1 MVMCSRPSIVG
12 LAGLWCLVVASALTQ
27 GQEYKVRISQPEKV
41 GNKFAI
47 SSTATEKLSTTV
59 DVRGIPPQEVAYTI
73 DLDGTVEI
81 LAVNDKTGQPTK
93 LSCTVSKCTR
103 DGQKLYDAGT
113 VIAADSKNGHEV
125 ITVNGNELDPRSTE
139 QLSGILQT
147 HKPDDT
153 ETDDKMFGTEQPRK
167 VGDSWPVN
175 SEAVA
180 KAFSE
185 QGEGLPINKDDVSGS
200 VKLVSVQKV
209 EGKDY
214 LEVVA
219 DLTVKNIQGKTNGA
233 NITGG
238 NLAGHM
244 TALLPADEGRRP
256 LNDSMSMTMK
266 MSAKA
271 PGPNGQ
277 DVALNMSVQREV
289 KTKISEA
296 GK

>member
-1 MVMCSRPSIVG
+1 MRDRLFIASVVG
-12 LAGLWCLVVASALTQ
+12 LLCVVLMSPRAR

-41 GNKFAI
+41 GNKFVI
-47 SSTATEKLSTTV
+47 SSTATEKMSSTV
-59 DVRGIPPQEVAYTI
+59 EVPGVPPQAVAYTI

-81 LAVNDKTGQPTK
+81 LAVNDKTGQPVK
-93 LSCTVSKCTR
+93 LSCTVAKCTR
-103 DGQKLYDAGT
+103 DGEKLYDAGT
-113 VIAADSKNGHEV
+113 VITADSKEGHEV
-125 ITVNGNELDPRSTE
+125 ITVNGNELDARSTE

-147 HKPDDT
+147 HNPDDT
-153 ETDDKMFGTEQPRK
+153 ETDDKMFGTDQPRK

-185 QGEGLPINKDDVSGS
+185 QGGGLPLSKDDVSGT
-200 VKLVSVQKV
+200 VKFVSVQKV
-209 EGKDY
+209 DGKEY

-219 DLTVKNIQGKTNGA
+219 DLDVKSIQGKANGA

-238 NLAGHM
+238 NLSGHM
-244 TALLPADEGRRP
+244 TALLPAEEGGRP
-256 LNDSMSMTMK
+256 LNDSMSMKMK

-277 DVALNMSVQREV
+277 DVGLNMSVQRDV